1 MTIVYLAA
9 LRQTPPE
16 QVEAAQVEG
25 ANGWQVFRYVYM
37 PSILPTILLMYVMI
51 IIFSFLTFDYIYLL
65 TGGGPAHATEMLS
78 TYAYTLGFSSF
89 LVGRASAVG
98 IVMSAFG
105 LADCHLLHLAQSQ
118 GHRSMSMSRRVP
130 RMMPHVV
137 LILLAAVALFPLLL
151 VLINSFKTH
160 ADVVRN
166 PLALPLQLD
175 LANYAEAWHYG
186 KFSRGFINSIILSST
201 TIIVVLFC
209 ASLAGYVL
217 AGKKIRI
224 WPLIMVYFLIAM
236 TVPIQLFLFPLYFAF
251 ARLHLL
257 GNLVATGFVLAA
269 MSLPLSVL
277 LMRTFFLRVP
287 AELEE
292 AARIDGANIRQVLWS
307 IMLPIV
313 SPGLITV
320 AVIVGLQSWNEFLI
334 TSTFLQGENNFT
346 ATLGFLSMNGTYNV
360 DQGLMMAAAVIMITR
375 PSSCFL
381 SWCSVTSWTD
391 WSAAQ
396 SKANGIEPGRRL
408 LAYIDCTD
416 CRADL
421 CGRVG
426 EGYRHLLRAAGSR
439 VGPMTRFAPALARWH
454 FMLPT
459 R

>member
-1 MTIVYLAA
+1 
-9 LRQTPPE
+9 
-16 QVEAAQVEG
+16 
-25 ANGWQVFRYVYM
+25 
-37 PSILPTILLMYVMI
+37 
-51 IIFSFLTFDYIYLL
+51 
-65 TGGGPAHATEMLS
+65 
-78 TYAYTLGFSSF
+78 
-89 LVGRASAVG
+89 
-98 IVMSAFG
+98 
-105 LADCHLLHLAQSQ
+105 
-118 GHRSMSMSRRVP
+118 
-130 RMMPHVV
+130 V

-151 VLINSFKTH
+151 VLINSFKAH

-224 WPLIMVYFLIAM
+224 WPLIIVYFLIAM

-269 MSLPLSVL
+269 MSLPLAVL

-287 AELEE
+287 TELEE
-292 AARIDGANIRQVLWS
+292 AARIDGANIRQVLWN

-360 DQGLMMAAAVIMITR
+360 DQGLMMAAAVIMIAPVILFFVLVQR
-375 PSSCFL
+375 YFVDGLVSG
-381 SWCSVTSWTD
+381 SV
-391 WSAAQ
+391 
-396 SKANGIEPGRRL
+396 KG
-408 LAYIDCTD
+408 
-416 CRADL
+416 
-421 CGRVG
+421 
-426 EGYRHLLRAAGSR
+426 
-439 VGPMTRFAPALARWH
+439 
-454 FMLPT
+454 
-459 R
+459 